1 MSYVLVIASFLPLF
15 CILDL
20 QNAYTQPY
28 RQRAFN
34 ENVMK
39 PVIVGSGETELL
51 MVEETADLI
60 DVLRQSASAAG
71 FEPGTPV
78 LDLSGQGIGLIYM
91 IGGKN
96 FPGAWSA
103 QGTPWAQK
111 SLRQGLV
118 RRRNDGLDK
127 LWILKK
133 ENWENSNSEQ
143 VLEAV
148 GLSMADFVE
157 VVRIPTTAEVGNI
170 APRLQEPEQTDVRL
184 VLYKRKSDDKPS
196 DASVEHNTE

>member
-111 SLRQGLV
+111 SLRQSLV